1 LGFTLQ
7 FMTEVSERRG
17 PIEKGPKGWPIN
29 PFGVAALVV
38 FVLVVIFLIARPLIS
53 QKTTTITTPQQ
64 GNALG
69 GQIVMPKAGEIVK
82 GEKLSIELSVDNPKD
97 IEKVQFWVKTY
108 ADGKWQMVGEVTS
121 APYKL
126 DWQIPDSYRNKAV
139 AITSHIYQKDG
150 EVIKDPSGWRE
161 GIIILSP

>member
-1 LGFTLQ
+1 
-7 FMTEVSERRG
+7 
-17 PIEKGPKGWPIN
+17 
-29 PFGVAALVV
+29 
-38 FVLVVIFLIARPLIS
+38 
-53 QKTTTITTPQQ
+53 
-64 GNALG
+64 
-69 GQIVMPKAGEIVK
+69 MPKAGEIVK